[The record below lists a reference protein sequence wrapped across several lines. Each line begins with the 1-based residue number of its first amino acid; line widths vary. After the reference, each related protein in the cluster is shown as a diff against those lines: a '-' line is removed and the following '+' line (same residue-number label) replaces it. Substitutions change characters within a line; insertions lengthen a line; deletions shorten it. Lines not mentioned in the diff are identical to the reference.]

1 MSILLKLKKGNKWT
15 NKDIYLRGQSKIE
28 CLGEKKAMSYAFK
41 LNLTTPQQ
49 GLDKDRALWSRD
61 RDRPLYDSVL
71 LSGNLTIVL
80 GFVVRVEGFQE
91 DDGIYL
97 WIVICDSRRRFFCV
111 IRTKTMTSFYI
122 NCSRWFKK
130 KGFCSIQEKDDGR
143 DSRKDGER
151 VSFAQSVWRGR
162 DEGFMWIRA
171 KGLEKKTYCLCVM
184 QLGYSLICVIQFN
197 IWFLYLFVQ
206 EIIFFLSIKKNSNI
220 YIGLN
225 ICDEFVER

>member
-1 MSILLKLKKGNKWT
+1 LKNLHENTKISILLKLIKGNKWT
-15 NKDIYLRGQSKIE
+15 NKDIYLRGHSKIE

-97 WIVICDSRRRFFCV
+97 WIVICDSRRRFFCDLEEDHDKFLYQLFSV
-111 IRTKTMTSFYI
+111 IQEKGFLFDSRERWWKGFEKRRWKGFIRTK
-122 NCSRWFKK
+122 CLEGKRWR
-130 KGFCSIQEKDDGR
+130 I
-143 DSRKDGER
+143 
-151 VSFAQSVWRGR
+151 SV
-162 DEGFMWIRA
+162 
-171 KGLEKKTYCLCVM
+171 
-184 QLGYSLICVIQFN
+184 N
-197 IWFLYLFVQ
+197 
-206 EIIFFLSIKKNSNI
+206 
-220 YIGLN
+220 
-225 ICDEFVER
+225 